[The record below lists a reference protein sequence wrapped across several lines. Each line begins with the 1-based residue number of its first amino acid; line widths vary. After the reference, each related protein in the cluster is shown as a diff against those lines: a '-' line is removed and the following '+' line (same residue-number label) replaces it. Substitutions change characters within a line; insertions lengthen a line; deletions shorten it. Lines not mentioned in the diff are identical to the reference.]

1 METKVLFAERL
12 KYFRNE
18 KGWSQ
23 EQLGKQIGVT
33 RQNICDWENGKS
45 ETNFENLIKLSRI
58 FEITVDLLIGNC
70 DF

>member
-12 KYFRNE
+12 KYFRLE
-18 KGWSQ
+18 KGLSQ
-23 EQLGKQIGVT
+23 EQLGKQIGAT
-33 RQNICDWENGKS
+33 RQNIYDWESGKS

-70 DF
+70 DL